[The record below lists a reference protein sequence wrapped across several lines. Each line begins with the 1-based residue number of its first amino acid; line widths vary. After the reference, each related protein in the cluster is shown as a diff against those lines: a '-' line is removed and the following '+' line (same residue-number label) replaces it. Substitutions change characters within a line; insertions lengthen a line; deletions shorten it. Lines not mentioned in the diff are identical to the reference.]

1 MCSLKCGYCG
11 TLSLSAFLIE
21 FSAYLADQ
29 MLNEILWSFII
40 YIPSIWNLL
49 SSEFLFWKRHVP
61 FEQRQSISTTR
72 FVSNPGGQLNIILK
86 YMLGN
91 IYKNDKRWQSLRNFD
106 DSHLRK
112 RLRKSLKLNF
122 LENLG
127 ISDIRKI
134 RKSSK
139 FTLCGINYD
148 QQKTVS
154 INSWPLNLLFPKLKS
169 KYWVF

>member
-72 FVSNPGGQLNIILK
+72 FVSYPGGQLNIILK

-91 IYKNDKRWQSLRNFD
+91 IYKNDINISISEFSRGVFNVPIILADSRLRG
-106 DSHLRK
+106 
-112 RLRKSLKLNF
+112 RLRKSW
-122 LENLG
+122 
-127 ISDIRKI
+127 
-134 RKSSK
+134 KSLYLS
-139 FTLCGINYD
+139 T
-148 QQKTVS
+148 KTVT
-154 INSWPLNLLFPKLKS
+154 INSWFSILIFPEQKS
-169 KYWVF
+169 KSYEFFLEFAC

>member
-1 MCSLKCGYCG
+1 
-11 TLSLSAFLIE
+11 
-21 FSAYLADQ
+21 
-29 MLNEILWSFII
+29 
-40 YIPSIWNLL
+40 
-49 SSEFLFWKRHVP
+49 
-61 FEQRQSISTTR
+61 
-72 FVSNPGGQLNIILK
+72 
-86 YMLGN
+86 MLGN

-139 FTLCGINYD
+139 FTLSGINYD

-169 KYWVF
+169 KY

>member
-1 MCSLKCGYCG
+1 
-11 TLSLSAFLIE
+11 
-21 FSAYLADQ
+21 
-29 MLNEILWSFII
+29 
-40 YIPSIWNLL
+40 
-49 SSEFLFWKRHVP
+49 
-61 FEQRQSISTTR
+61 
-72 FVSNPGGQLNIILK
+72 
-86 YMLGN
+86 MLGN

-169 KYWVF
+169 KY

>member
-91 IYKNDKRWQSLRNFD
+91 IYKNDIQWQFFRYSDILVNCTYKTPMQKF
-106 DSHLRK
+106 K
-112 RLRKSLKLNF
+112 KWF
-122 LENLG
+122 LENG
-127 ISDIRKI
+127 WISDIRKI
-134 RKSSK
+134 WKSSK
-139 FTLCGINYD
+139 LTLCGINYARKKRF
-148 QQKTVS
+148 QLIRGPS
-154 INSWPLNLLFPKLKS
+154 ICYFLN
-169 KYWVF
+169 

>member
-11 TLSLSAFLIE
+11 TLSFAAFLIE
-21 FSAYLADQ
+21 FSAYLVDQ

-61 FEQRQSISTTR
+61 FEHRQSISTTR

-91 IYKNDKRWQSLRNFD
+91 NFKAEITMKKWYEI
-106 DSHLRK
+106 DSFNSCSTEWWNTPWDYSVVHLAFHFR
-112 RLRKSLKLNF
+112 S
-122 LENLG
+122 
-127 ISDIRKI
+127 
-134 RKSSK
+134 
-139 FTLCGINYD
+139 
-148 QQKTVS
+148 VS
-154 INSWPLNLLFPKLKS
+154 G
-169 KYWVF
+169 